1 MHDQPDMLRAENVAD
16 GRLVAQAAFVKRN
29 HRRHG
34 APMAVGEIIQDDGS
48 VPGGGELPHAM
59 AAYVTGPTNNEY
71 VHRA

>member
-1 MHDQPDMLRAENVAD
+1 
-16 GRLVAQAAFVKRN
+16 
-29 HRRHG
+29 
-34 APMAVGEIIQDDGS
+34 